1 MTSVRDF
8 GATASDGTDDTAAIN
23 KAIAAGNSL
32 YFPPGRYLYKGR
44 MTLPASKAFRI
55 YGDGPGVSS
64 ILFTGPNAGIYA
76 PSINDNTL
84 NIDGLTLTALTAAAG
99 TAISATFNRGDFAK
113 IRTATI
119 QNVEIRGSNRTGNSG
134 GYWTNGI
141 YLYKAPNS
149 VIDKVV
155 IEGNVDIT
163 ETGIQWSSPDATAT
177 TGIFLTSTEIK
188 FCKSA
193 VVTSGWVEG
202 FYMSG
207 FEVVLCGSAGHAALN
222 LQSSRAA
229 SPSPVFT
236 LINGHLDFFAD
247 GVWMVNL
254 SAVKVC
260 HVDFHH
266 TSPLALDGTHLL
278 LNNCIGA
285 IVADCSFTSQTNKI
299 NNENGAFLIATHQ
312 ARVSGNI
319 FRNLY
324 PLQTGSPIVAYT
336 GSTTV
341 RVSENIFKTC
351 RNSFDNYV
359 GSEGYFDSD
368 NVFVP

>member
-1 MTSVRDF
+1 MLNVRDY
-8 GATASDGTDDTAAIN
+8 GATANDGSDDTAAIN
-23 KAIAAGNSL
+23 KALAAGRSI
-32 YFPPGRYLYKGR
+32 YFPPGRYHYTGK
-44 MTLPASKAFRI
+44 MTLPARKAFRI

-64 ILFTGPNAGIYA
+64 ILFTGPDAGIYA
-76 PSINDNTL
+76 PDINDNTL
-84 NIDGLTLTALTAAAG
+84 NIDGLTIQASTANAG

-141 YLYKAPNS
+141 QLYKAPNS

-207 FEVVLCGSAGHAALN
+207 FEVVLCGSAGHAALD

-229 SPSPVFT
+229 SPSPAFT

-247 GVWMVNL
+247 GVRMANL

-260 HVDFHH
+260 QVDFQH

-278 LNNCIGA
+278 LTNCIAA
-285 IVADCSFTSQTNKI
+285 IIADCTFTSQTNKI
-299 NNENGAFLIATHQ
+299 NNENGVFLIATQQ
-312 ARVSGNI
+312 ARVAGNI

-324 PLQTGSPIVAYT
+324 PLQTGSPIVAYND
-336 GSTTV
+336 SKTV

-351 RNSFDNYV
+351 RNTFDNYI
-359 GSEGYFDSD
+359 GNEGYYDGD
-368 NVFVP
+368 NVSVP